1 MHFAAFL
8 VRHPVFTTRQF
19 AHGCGIAVAAGSRT
33 LTRLARE
40 TVAVRI
46 TRGVWAQPQHPRFSP
61 YTAVP
66 HLLASEQG
74 YVSFLSAMHRHGLIS
89 QIPGSIHV
97 ATTGHRRTVDTPV
110 GRYEFLHIKPTMMQ
124 TGIAESRTEPLY
136 WMATAEKALLDT
148 LYTGTRR
155 GRRFVSLPALDLDS
169 IDFPTL
175 QALLDQQVPAIPIRR
190 AIDGRLTALGL
201 GSH

>member
-8 VRHPVFTTRQF
+8 VRYPVFTTRQF
-19 AHGCGIAVAAGSRT
+19 AHGCDIAVAAGSRT

-40 TVAVRI
+40 TVVVRI
-46 TRGVWAQPQHPRFSP
+46 TRGVWAQPEHPRFSP

-97 ATTGHRRTVDTPV
+97 ATTGHRRTMDTPV
-110 GRYEFLHIKPTMMQ
+110 GRYEFLHIKPAMMQ
-124 TGIAESRTEPLY
+124 AGIAESGTEPPY
-136 WMATAEKALLDT
+136 WMATVEKALLDT

-155 GRRFVSLPALDLDS
+155 GRRFASLPALDLDP

-175 QALLDQQVPAIPIRR
+175 QALLDQQVSALPIRH
-190 AIDGRLTALGL
+190 AINDRLTALGL
-201 GSH
+201 G

>member
-19 AHGCGIAVAAGSRT
+19 AHGCDIAVAAGSRT

-46 TRGVWAQPQHPRFSP
+46 TRGVWAQPEHPRFSP

-97 ATTGHRRTVDTPV
+97 ATTGHRRTMDTPV
-110 GRYEFLHIKPTMMQ
+110 GRYEFLHIKPAMMQ
-124 TGIAESRTEPLY
+124 AGIAESGTEPPY
-136 WMATAEKALLDT
+136 WMATVEKALLDT
-148 LYTGTRR
+148 LYTATRR
-155 GRRFVSLPALDLDS
+155 GRRFASLPALDLDP

-175 QALLDQQVPAIPIRR
+175 RALLHQQVSALPIRH
-190 AIDGRLTALGL
+190 AINDRLTALGL
-201 GSH
+201 R

>member
-19 AHGCGIAVAAGSRT
+19 AHGCGIAIAAGSRT

-46 TRGVWAQPQHPRFSP
+46 TRGVWAQPEHPRFSP

-66 HLLASEQG
+66 HLLAGEQG

-97 ATTGHRRTVDTPV
+97 ATTGHGRTLDTPV
-110 GRYEFLHIKPTMMQ
+110 GRYDFLHIKPTMMQ
-124 TGIAESRTEPLY
+124 AGIAESGTEPPY

-155 GRRFVSLPALDLDS
+155 GRRFASLPTLDLDS

-175 QALLDQQVPAIPIRR
+175 QALLDQQVSALPIRR
-190 AIDGRLTALGL
+190 AINGRLTAFGL
-201 GSH
+201 TSH